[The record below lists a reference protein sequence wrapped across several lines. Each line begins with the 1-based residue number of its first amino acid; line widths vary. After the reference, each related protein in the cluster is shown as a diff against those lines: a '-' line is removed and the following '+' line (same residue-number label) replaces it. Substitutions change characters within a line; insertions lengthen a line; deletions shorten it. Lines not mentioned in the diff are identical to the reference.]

1 MKLLLRYSFVLAVM
15 GMILPACMSSKK
27 AATVPNTDYLREN
40 AGEIEKLV
48 KDCLLFGRDNDV
60 TLFDID
66 SLTNTATKK
75 KLSSYA
81 ALVQIVYSSNYA
93 GAFTFDSTVVFT
105 KITLAGVREVIF
117 DFAEKTKD
125 LDVYFTSRR
134 NPYLIKVTDRIYY
147 RRRPFPMM

>member
-1 MKLLLRYSFVLAVM
+1 MNLFIRYIFLSAGLSLVLPSCV
-15 GMILPACMSSKK
+15 SSKK
-27 AATVPNTDYLREN
+27 AATFPNTDFLREN
-40 AGEIEKLV
+40 AGEIETLV
-48 KDCLLFGRDNDV
+48 KDCLLFGRDNGV
-60 TLFDID
+60 TFFDID
-66 SLTNTATKK
+66 SLTNTTTKK

-81 ALVQIVYSSNYA
+81 ASVQIVYSSNYA

-105 KITLAGVREVIF
+105 RITLAGVREVIF
-117 DFAEKTKD
+117 DFAEKTKE